1 MKPITL
7 YSQRFIQWIHHLKSR
22 FFLLLVWSAAFFGV
36 IFMAQADIYKW
47 QDDTGVVYYSNHPP
61 ADLSRIIEIIPSEN
75 AASDSADGP
84 GNEPKVYYFSS
95 PNGQPSESFTVPPE
109 VLQELFD
116 EQPQAVATNAPPS
129 NGPDLS
135 ALTMQLAHIERT
147 LQQEVEARVQW
158 QQQYAQAQS
167 VIKTLEQQNQALN
180 TALAT
185 MEDDIDFLR
194 GTVVASDMEVTALK
208 QGMQPG
214 QYAMLENSVTG
225 IREQVQT
232 MSLDLETL
240 DAQGLSQKLAMLTA
254 DMRSVKTQQDYD
266 YALHLRLESLER
278 DVRQL
283 AETPPAQNQSA
294 EVVTPVADSGQ
305 TFENMNAHHDRRL
318 EAQQAQI
325 AALEA
330 ELELLKASRVP
341 SDNPAATLDDTSQA
355 LVAQLVENNQF
366 MKAMLKHQ
374 AQTLQAQNEQIKA
387 IQAQLPVAQTLEST
401 YMPISGIRII
411 PHLERRRTASLAGRI
426 VTWLATPS
434 E

>member
-1 MKPITL
+1 MQSIT
-7 YSQRFIQWIHHLKSR
+7 SVFVRFIQWSHHLKSR
-22 FFLLLVWSAAFFGV
+22 LFLLLVWSAAFFGV

-75 AASDSADGP
+75 AASNS

-95 PNGQPSESFTVPPE
+95 PGEQPNESFTVPPE

-116 EQPQAVATNAPPS
+116 EQPQAAAIKAPSGNA
-129 NGPDLS
+129 PDLS
-135 ALTMQLAHIERT
+135 ALTMQLAKVERT
-147 LQQEVEARVQW
+147 LQQEVDARVQW
-158 QQQYAQAQS
+158 QRQYTQAQS
-167 VIKTLEQQNQALN
+167 VIKTLEQQNRALN
-180 TALAT
+180 TTLAG
-185 MEDDIDFLR
+185 MKEDMDFLR

-214 QYAMLENSVTG
+214 LYAMLENSVTG

-232 MSLDLETL
+232 MALELDTL
-240 DAQGLSQKLAMLTA
+240 DTPELSQKLAMLTA

-266 YALHLRLESLER
+266 YALHLRLESLES

-283 AETPPAQNQSA
+283 AETQPAQSQSA
-294 EVVTPVADSGQ
+294 DVVTPVADTGQ
-305 TFENMNAHHDRRL
+305 MFEKISDYHDQRL
-318 EAQQAQI
+318 EAQQVQI

-330 ELELLKASRVP
+330 ELELLKASRTP
-341 SDNPAATLDDTSQA
+341 SDIPMTTLDDTSQA
-355 LVAQLVENNQF
+355 LVAQLVENSQF
-366 MKAMLKHQ
+366 MEAMLKHQ

-387 IQAQLPVAQTLEST
+387 LQAQLPIMQPLEST
-401 YMPISGIRII
+401 YLPLSGIRIV
-411 PHLERRRTASLAGRI
+411 PHLDRRRTSSLAGRI
-426 VTWLATPS
+426 VNWLAIPQPQAK